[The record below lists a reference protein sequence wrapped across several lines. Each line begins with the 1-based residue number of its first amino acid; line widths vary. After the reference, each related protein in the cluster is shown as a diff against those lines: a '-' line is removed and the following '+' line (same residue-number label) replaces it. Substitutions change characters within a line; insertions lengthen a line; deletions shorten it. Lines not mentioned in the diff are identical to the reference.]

1 MKRPTLF
8 ALVDC
13 NNFYASCERV
23 FDPSLEN
30 QPVAVLSNNDGC
42 IIARS
47 NEVKA
52 LGIPMGA
59 PMFKYKDKLKAH
71 KVRIFSSNYT
81 LYGDMSGRVMG
92 VLADSVPEIEIYS
105 IDEAFLDLSSYTTH
119 HDIEELAQQIRTKV
133 KQWTGIPVS
142 VGIGN
147 TKTLAKLANRIAKK
161 SEGGVFRL
169 DSSSDP
175 YQHDLLFEQINVGDV
190 WGVGRAHSKSLPRI
204 GINTALDLK
213 NSNAEALRQR
223 YSVVLMRTV
232 RELQGHSCIPLEDA
246 PAPKK
251 GTAVTRSFGKA
262 VTTKKE
268 LIEAVSTYASRG
280 GEKLRKAHQ
289 AVMVIQVFWHT
300 GRFDPETPCQYWSY
314 TIDLREHTSDS
325 RVLVKA
331 VVEKVHQHYEPGHK
345 LKKAGIM
352 LMNLVPDSQIQ
363 TSLFSAIENNQESSK
378 LMSAM
383 DAINAKF
390 GKETIKLASSGIERK
405 WTLKAEMR
413 SPRYTT
419 MWDELPIVKAADIA
433 TLL

>member
-71 KVRIFSSNYT
+71 KVRVFSSNYT

-92 VLADSVPEIEIYS
+92 VLADSVPDIEIYS
-105 IDEAFLDLSSYTTH
+105 IDEAFIDLSSYTTH
-119 HDIEELAQQIRTKV
+119 HDVEELAQELRAKV

-142 VGIGN
+142 IGIGN

-161 SEGGVFRL
+161 SRAGVFRL

-175 YQHDLLFEQINVGDV
+175 HQHNLLLGQIDVGDV
-190 WGVGRAHSKSLPRI
+190 WGVGRAHSKSLPKI

-213 NSNAEALRQR
+213 NSNAEAMRQR
-223 YSVVLMRTV
+223 YSVVMMRTV
-232 RELQGHSCIPLEDA
+232 KELQGYSCIPLEDA

-251 GTAVTRSFGKA
+251 ATAVTRSFGKA

-289 AVMVIQVFWHT
+289 AAMIIQVFWHT
-300 GRFDPETPCQYWSY
+300 GRFDPENPCQYWSY

-352 LMNLVPDSQIQ
+352 LMNLVPNNQIQ

-405 WTLKAEMR
+405 WRLKAEKR

-419 MWDELPIVKAADIA
+419 VWDELPIVKAVDMSCFA
-433 TLL
+433 

>member
-1 MKRPTLF
+1 
-8 ALVDC
+8 
-13 NNFYASCERV
+13 
-23 FDPSLEN
+23 
-30 QPVAVLSNNDGC
+30 
-42 IIARS
+42 
-47 NEVKA
+47 
-52 LGIPMGA
+52 MGA
-59 PMFKYKDKLKAH
+59 PIFKYKDKLKAH
-71 KVRIFSSNYT
+71 KVQVFSSNYT

-92 VLADSVPEIEIYS
+92 VLADSVPDMEIYS
-105 IDEAFLDLSSYTTH
+105 IDEAFLDLSSYTAH
-119 HDIEELAQQIRTKV
+119 HNVIELAQQLRAKV

-142 VGIGN
+142 IGIGD

-161 SEGGVFRL
+161 SGVGVFRL
-169 DSSSDP
+169 NAKINQN
-175 YQHDLLFEQINVGDV
+175 QHDLLLEQIDVGDI
-190 WGVGRAHSKSLPRI
+190 WGVGRAHSKSLPEI

-213 NSNAEALRQR
+213 NANAKTMRQC
-223 YSVVLMRTV
+223 YSIVMMRTI
-232 RELQGHSCIPLEDA
+232 RELQGHSCIPIEDA

-251 GTAVTRSFGKA
+251 ATAVTRSFGKA

-289 AVMVIQVFWHT
+289 AAMIIQVFWHT
-300 GRFDPETPCQYWSY
+300 GRFDPENPCQYWSY

-331 VVEKVHQHYEPGHK
+331 VVDKVHQHYEPGHK

-363 TSLFSAIENNQESSK
+363 TSLFSAIENHPKSSK
-378 LMSAM
+378 LMSVM
-383 DAINAKF
+383 DGINARF

-419 MWDELPIVKAADIA
+419 VWNEIPIVKAADMGCFP
-433 TLL
+433 